1 MGISTFVLFRQGES
15 ISASDLLKNIREISI
30 NYGLYFSNNYDEYD
44 QTGKL
49 KFCSIYI
56 SDIPFEDNYSRQIS
70 WNLYDEPYKFQ
81 NVDFNWDDSKS
92 QYFKALVSE
101 DFYENEDLLFKI
113 LYGILKVY
121 PSAKVWIEDN
131 WFYTIEDLEKI
142 KSKPFDNEWCYN
154 DPKDFTRD

>member
-30 NYGLYFSNNYDEYD
+30 NCGLYFANNYDKYD
-44 QTGKL
+44 ETGKL

-56 SDIPFEDNYSRQIS
+56 SDIPFEDSYSRQIP

-81 NVDFNWDDSKS
+81 TVDFNWDNSKC
-92 QYFKALVSE
+92 QYFKAFVSE

-113 LYGILKVY
+113 LYGILKIY

-142 KSKPFDNEWCYN
+142 KNKPLDNEWCYKN
-154 DPKDFTRD
+154 PIDF